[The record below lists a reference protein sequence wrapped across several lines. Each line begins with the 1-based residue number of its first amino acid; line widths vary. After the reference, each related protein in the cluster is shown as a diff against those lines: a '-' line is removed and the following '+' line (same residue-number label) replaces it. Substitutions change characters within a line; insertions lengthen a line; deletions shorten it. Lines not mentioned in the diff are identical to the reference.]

1 MKFSL
6 IYFSLLV
13 FLITVEG
20 YAQNINPEKPVHLF
34 EVKMM
39 ARDVFQSAKWYAKHL
54 NFKVTKSKH
63 REFVIL
69 ENGDFTLHIVTAKQT
84 ITASQV
90 RMTPNKE
97 RINGFYELGFL
108 CNDLDSL
115 MYQYEGREI
124 RRLKEPG
131 FDMDYKTKTVVLA
144 DPDGNRVKLFQASKD
159 QIPTINYFKANFIS
173 ITTSDL
179 ETGVRW
185 YQTNF
190 GFKEVLKNYSKDSNI
205 TLSILKNNDMTIELQ
220 ELSGR
225 TMEITELLSNQIEL
239 TGFNVIT
246 LSDGQELIDITDNDG
261 NKFKY

>member
-1 MKFSL
+1 MKFTL
-6 IYFSLLV
+6 IFLCTIV
-13 FLITVEG
+13 FTIEG
-20 YAQNINPEKPVHLF
+20 KAQNVNLEKPIHLS
-34 EVKMM
+34 EVRMM

-90 RMTPNKE
+90 KLPQNKE

-115 MYQYEGREI
+115 MYQFEGREI

-190 GFKEVLKNYSKDSNI
+190 GFKEVLRNYSKDSNV
-205 TLSILKNNDMTIELQ
+205 TLSVLKNKDMIIELQ

-239 TGFNVIT
+239 TGFNEIT
-246 LSDGQELIDITDNDG
+246 LSEGHELSDITDNDG
-261 NKFKY
+261 NKIKY

>member
-1 MKFSL
+1 MNFFCFLFSL
-6 IYFSLLV
+6 ILL
-13 FLITVEG
+13 FTVEG
-20 YAQNINPEKPVHLF
+20 FSQNTNPEKKLHLS
-34 EVKMM
+34 EVRMM
-39 ARDVFQSAKWYAKHL
+39 ARDVFQSAKWYARHL

-84 ITASQV
+84 VTPSQIE
-90 RMTPNKE
+90 MPPNKE
-97 RINGFYELGFL
+97 RINGYYELGFL

-124 RRLKEPG
+124 RRVKELG
-131 FDMDYKTKTVVLA
+131 FDLDYKTKTVVLA

-159 QIPTINYFKANFIS
+159 QIPNINYFKANLVS

-185 YQTNF
+185 YQTNL
-190 GFKEVLKNYSKDSNI
+190 GFQEILKNYSKDSNTTI
-205 TLSILKNNDMTIELQ
+205 SILRKDDMTIELQ

-239 TGFNVIT
+239 TGFSEII
-246 LSDGQELIDITDNDG
+246 LSNNKELVDITDNDG
-261 NKFKY
+261 NKLKY

>member
-1 MKFSL
+1 MKFTL
-6 IYFSLLV
+6 IFLCTIV
-13 FLITVEG
+13 FTIEG
-20 YAQNINPEKPVHLF
+20 QAQNVNLEKPIHLS
-34 EVKMM
+34 EVRMM

-69 ENGDFTLHIVTAKQT
+69 ENGGFTLHIVTAKQT

-90 RMTPNKE
+90 KLPPNKE

-115 MYQYEGREI
+115 MYQFEGREI

-185 YQTNF
+185 YQTNL
-190 GFKEVLKNYSKDSNI
+190 GFKEALKNYSKDSNV
-205 TLSILKNNDMTIELQ
+205 TLSVLKNKDMIIELQ

-239 TGFNVIT
+239 TGFNEIT
-246 LSDGQELIDITDNDG
+246 LSEGHELSDITDNDG
-261 NKFKY
+261 NKIKY